1 MFLSRIRHR
10 NKAFSVIFWLFF
22 LPLASLCFT
31 PACPGS
37 LKKKLTVTGDSR
49 KELLSQQ
56 FSSVPQPEGCQA
68 ERRLLHA
75 SAHTEPHAQ
84 TCTREVLKSNT
95 LNYTITQSSNGPQQE
110 RVYLALL
117 HKKKKKKRQNVA
129 FCSFGLLSRDE
140 RPLKL
145 CSILHNALI
154 F

>member
-1 MFLSRIRHR
+1 MFLSKIRHR
-10 NKAFSVIFWLFF
+10 NKAFTVIFWLFF

-56 FSSVPQPEGCQA
+56 FSGVPQPEGCQA

-75 SAHTEPHAQ
+75 SAHTEPHAH
-84 TCTREVLKSNT
+84 TCTREVLESNT

-117 HKKKKKKRQNVA
+117 HKKKKKDKTWPFVRSA
-129 FCSFGLLSRDE
+129 F
-140 RPLKL
+140 
-145 CSILHNALI
+145 
-154 F
+154 